1 MVGIAQL
8 VERQVVALE
17 VEGSSPSSYPI
28 NSNVN
33 TLLKLNFIL
42 KTINIKQLQSNSML
56 SYYNLINLNN
66 DICVSN
72 TNKKLVRSSNN
83 RLSTWTK
90 TSFKLFTQVSLYN
103 RKKLFRPHH
112 TFNID
117 GYINSGENGG
127 FSNVK
132 LFYSAYKK
140 FYYLIYTMLYFN
152 VPYLIFSNAIFR
164 EESCSLNWE
173 QLSSHLFIWKYNYHT
188 LFYRPSKLDDRL
200 PMVFSL
206 FKQSGITASLVID
219 SLYHSKTIY
228 YLHRHNIYSVGF
240 VEGNKPKHI
249 VNSSL
254 PALGDT
260 LLSQL
265 FFVRSF
271 ITLKKIVATD

>member
-1 MVGIAQL
+1 M
-8 VERQVVALE
+8 ALE

-28 NSNVN
+28 NNSLS
-33 TLLKLNFIL
+33 TLLKLNLIL
-42 KTINIKQLQSNSML
+42 KTINVSKLQKNSIL
-56 SYYNLINLNN
+56 SYYNLIHFNSMACA
-66 DICVSN
+66 I
-72 TNKKLVRSSNN
+72 TSSNKLN
-83 RLSTWTK
+83 RPTNSRLTNWTK

-132 LFYSAYKK
+132 LFYSAYRK
-140 FYYLIYTMLYFN
+140 FYHLIYTMIYFS
-152 VPYLIFSNAIFR
+152 VPSLIFSNAIFR

-173 QLSSHLFIWKYNYHT
+173 HLSNHLFIWKYNYHT

-200 PMVFSL
+200 PMIFSL
-206 FKQSGITASLVID
+206 FKQSGITASLIID

-249 VNSSL
+249 LNSSL

-271 ITLKKIVATD
+271 ITLKKIVSIN

>member
-66 DICVSN
+66 DICVSS

-206 FKQSGITASLVID
+206 FKQSGITASLIID

-271 ITLKKIVATD
+271 ITLKKIVAAD

>member
-28 NSNVN
+28 TLNVS
-33 TLLKLNFIL
+33 TLIKLNFIL
-42 KTINIKQLQSNSML
+42 KTSNLPNLQKSNVHAYYTLITLDNKPCVNNIAKKFVRGKDRRLNS
-56 SYYNLINLNN
+56 
-66 DICVSN
+66 
-72 TNKKLVRSSNN
+72 
-83 RLSTWTK
+83 WTK

-127 FSNVK
+127 FSNIK
-132 LFYSAYKK
+132 LFYSAYRK
-140 FYYLIYTMLYFN
+140 FYSLLYTIIYFN
-152 VPYLIFSNAIFR
+152 IPSLIFSNAIFR

-173 QLSSHLFIWKYNYHT
+173 HLSKHLFIWKYNYHS
-188 LFYRPSKLDDRL
+188 LFYKPSKLDDRL

-206 FKQSGITASLVID
+206 FKQSGIVSSIIID

-228 YLHRHNIYSVGF
+228 YLHRHDIYSIGF
-240 VEGNKPKHI
+240 VEGNKPKH
-249 VNSSL
+249 VLNSSL

-265 FFVRSF
+265 FFIRSF
-271 ITLKKIVATD
+271 ITLKKIVTTS

>member
-271 ITLKKIVATD
+271 ITLKKIVAAD

>member
-66 DICVSN
+66 DICVSS

>member
-66 DICVSN
+66 DICVPS